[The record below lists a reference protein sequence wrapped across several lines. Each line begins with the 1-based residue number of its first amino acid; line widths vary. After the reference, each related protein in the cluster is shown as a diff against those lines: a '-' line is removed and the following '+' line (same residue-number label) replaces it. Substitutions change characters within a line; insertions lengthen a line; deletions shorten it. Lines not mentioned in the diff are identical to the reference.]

1 MQQRQPPLS
10 SFNMQRPFSSFNT
23 TSLRN
28 QMNQAAFKARQAASN
43 AKQFVSGAA
52 GSVSGAVNSFINPNA
67 AAVKPNRFASSGSKG
82 SGSGSGIVGDGGYP
96 IYTRAQLNELYGNNS
111 GKRTSSFM
119 NTNFLSLGEGPVDH
133 MIMMFQLY
141 IALIA
146 ALSRL
151 SMNAASM
158 SASLLFGNEALI
170 NLFSVFLENAL
181 NIILNRKVADMSFDE
196 LHQSLK
202 DNQPKLEQMSALLIN
217 AMSTL
222 AVGLSDICSKIAT
235 EWVAKVLP
243 GLLQSSAKGVASAA
257 KAGLAVAT
265 VGASDEVLDII
276 STSASTVGLIVKTIQ
291 GLASSA
297 GDFSKALTTVQD
309 AYKKLMELKD
319 LFSKSPSEIAE
330 AMRDAAV
337 SATAAAIPQSAKD
350 FANTFTSKAFDL
362 KRNPFVKVS
371 LGFGQNGEP
380 SSSSAPSS
388 ASPPSA
394 SSPPSSELTPPS
406 ESSIHNLA
414 SKIKENFGTVK
425 DIASKFG
432 ITVTG
437 LSDLAEKI
445 RTNSKL
451 ALFLAQRF
459 GMTVTGIQGSML
471 TRLADAIKHEIK
483 NSGDP
488 ESATVRRL
496 NFVEKNIRPVAVGL
510 GKVSDRLD
518 KASKFIYKDGGGGGS
533 KSRDKNKNKM
543 KSRKYLKNKKHFK
556 RYMSNLRRK
565 TAKKELD
572 LLNGIRDFKSMIHL

>member
-202 DNQPKLEQMSALLIN
+202 DNQPQLEQMSALLIN

-380 SSSSAPSS
+380 SPPSAPSS

-459 GMTVTGIQGSML
+459 GMTVTKIQASML
-471 TRLADAIKHEIK
+471 TRLADEIK
-483 NSGDP
+483 DSGDP
-488 ESATVRRL
+488 ENATVRGL
-496 NFVEKNIRPVAVGL
+496 TFVEKNIRPIAAGL
-510 GKVSDRLD
+510 NKVSTHLD
-518 KASKFIYKDGGGGGS
+518 NASNFIYKKGGS
-533 KSRDKNKNKM
+533 KSRGKNKM

-556 RYMSNLRRK
+556 KYMSNLRRK

>member
-202 DNQPKLEQMSALLIN
+202 DNQPQLEQMSALLIN

>member
-380 SSSSAPSS
+380 SPPSAPSS

>member
-380 SSSSAPSS
+380 SSSASSS

>member
-1 MQQRQPPLS
+1 
-10 SFNMQRPFSSFNT
+10 
-23 TSLRN
+23 
-28 QMNQAAFKARQAASN
+28 MNQAAFKARQAASN

-82 SGSGSGIVGDGGYP
+82 SGSGSGIVGDSGYP

-202 DNQPKLEQMSALLIN
+202 DNQPKLEKMSALLIN

-350 FANTFTSKAFDL
+350 FANTLTSKALDL

-380 SSSSAPSS
+380 SSS

-394 SSPPSSELTPPS
+394 LPPSASSPPS

-432 ITVTG
+432 INVTG

-459 GMTVTGIQGSML
+459 GMTVTKIQASML
-471 TRLADAIKHEIK
+471 TRLADEIK
-483 NSGDP
+483 DSGDP
-488 ESATVRRL
+488 ENSTVRRL
-496 NFVEKNIRPVAVGL
+496 NFVEKNIRPIAAGL
-510 GKVSDRLD
+510 NKVSDRFD
-518 KASKFIYKDGGGGGS
+518 KASNFIYKAGS
-533 KSRDKNKNKM
+533 KSRGKNKM

>member
-1 MQQRQPPLS
+1 MQQQQPQQPQQPRQPPLS
-10 SFNMQRPFSSFNT
+10 SFNMQRPLSSFNT

-28 QMNQAAFKARQAASN
+28 QMNRAASNARQAASN
-43 AKQFVSGAA
+43 ARQYVSGAA
-52 GSVSGAVNSFINPNA
+52 SSVSGAVNSFINPNA
-67 AAVKPNRFASSGSKG
+67 AAAVVKPNRFASSGSKG
-82 SGSGSGIVGDGGYP
+82 SGSGIVGDGGYP
-96 IYTRAQLNELYGNNS
+96 MYTRAQLNELYGNNS
-111 GKRTSSFM
+111 EKRTSSFM
-119 NTNFLSLGEGPVDH
+119 NTNFFSLGEGPVDH

-181 NIILNRKVADMSFDE
+181 NIILNRKVGEMSFE
-196 LHQSLK
+196 QLHQSLK
-202 DNQPKLEQMSALLIN
+202 DNESKLQQMSALLIN

-222 AVGLSDICSKIAT
+222 ALGLSDICSKIAT

-309 AYKKLMELKD
+309 AYNKLMELKD
-319 LFSKSPSEIAE
+319 LFGKSPSEIA
-330 AMRDAAV
+330 AAVRDAAV
-337 SATAAAIPQSAKD
+337 SATAAAIPQAAQN
-350 FANTFTSKAFDL
+350 FANTLTSRAFDL
-362 KRNPFVKVS
+362 KRNPLINVS
-371 LGFGQNGEP
+371 SP
-380 SSSSAPSS
+380 SSQ
-388 ASPPSA
+388 SPPSQ
-394 SSPPSSELTPPS
+394 SPPQSKEIDT
-406 ESSIHNLA
+406 LA
-414 SKIKENFGTVK
+414 NKIKENFGTVK

-432 ITVTG
+432 INVTG

-445 RTNSKL
+445 RTNSRL

-471 TRLADAIKHEIK
+471 TRLADEIK
-483 NSGDP
+483 DSGDP
-488 ESATVRRL
+488 NNATVRGL
-496 NFVEKNIRPVAVGL
+496 TFVEKNIRPIAVGL
-510 GKVSDRLD
+510 GKVSKRLD
-518 KASKFIYKDGGGGGS
+518 NASKFIYNGGGGS
-533 KSRDKNKNKM
+533 KSRDKNKM
-543 KSRKYLKNKKHFK
+543 KSRKYFKNKKHLK

-565 TAKKELD
+565 TAKKELY
-572 LLNGIRDFKSMIHL
+572 LLNGIRDLKSISS

>member
-202 DNQPKLEQMSALLIN
+202 DNQPQLEQMSALLIN

-380 SSSSAPSS
+380 SSSASSS